1 MIDYEK
7 LKKADL
13 LACDS
18 ENYYF
23 DIEFGKE
30 NYIMNLHD
38 STRAYHD
45 QCIYKTLSI
54 DDLIKRLQ
62 KLTEK
67 KQKPLYKDAY
77 YLHNGKIECTCVL
90 NQIGFVFCHK
100 TNINALGREMYD
112 SREHLID
119 CQVEYWT
126 KLKNESTNRHH
137 ELEYDECQHEPDENM
152 YLSNPNKH
160 RCRKC
165 GEFY

>member
-7 LKKADL
+7 LKQADL
-13 LACDS
+13 LASDS

-23 DIEFGKE
+23 DIEFGKK
-30 NYIMNLHD
+30 NYPIYLYD
-38 STRAYHD
+38 GTRPYHD
-45 QCIYKTLSI
+45 QSIYKTLSI
-54 DDLIKRLQ
+54 DDLIKKLQ

-90 NQIGFVFCHK
+90 NQIGFVFCDK
-100 TNINALGREMYD
+100 TNLNALGKEMYD
-112 SREHLID
+112 SKEHLID
-119 CQVEYWT
+119 CQVEYWN
-126 KLKNESTNRHH
+126 KLKNDLTRKHH
-137 ELEYDECQHEPDENM
+137 ELEDGECQHGPDENM
-152 YLSNPNKH
+152 YLSNPNKR